1 MYKAKIGTITL
12 DRNCLCFDYK
22 AGADPDIFQRGSSMP
37 LSLASKGGGES
48 TFGFQRGG
56 GGSNIGQRG
65 SPPGVYEIQ

>member
-1 MYKAKIGTITL
+1 MRIGTITL
-12 DRNCLCFDYK
+12 DRDGLCFGIK
-22 AGADPDIFQRGSSMP
+22 SGADPGIFQRGSSMP

-65 SPPGVYEIQ
+65 SPPGVYKIQ